1 VQNAQSAVER
11 VRYTVFQMVW
21 FYERS
26 GGALRVETRFD
37 SATNEY
43 VLDVAWPGRPVL
55 TERFSDVD
63 AFEVR
68 VLALERQLD
77 AERWKQVGGPQ
88 ILPHGWRGVITH

>member
-1 VQNAQSAVER
+1 
-11 VRYTVFQMVW
+11 MVW

-43 VLDVAWPGRPVL
+43 VLDVTWPGRPVS
-55 TERFSDVD
+55 TERFIDTA
-63 AFEVR
+63 AFESR
-68 VLALERQLD
+68 ILALERQLE
-77 AERWKQVGGPQ
+77 AERWKQVGSPQ